1 MSTSLLYHG
10 FGIIGKYYLKTT
22 YEGGTIIF
30 DIYQKD
36 VSLRCPMCNSRQVIK
51 KGSVIRKFRT
61 LPIGKKQIFVRMSIP
76 RVMCKSCGITR
87 QVKLNFAEK
96 RKSYTKSF
104 ERYVLDLSNYMTIKD
119 IAKHLNVSWDV
130 VKGIQKNYLKRQYSH
145 VRLKDLKQIAIDEI
159 NIGKGH
165 KYLSIVLDLVS
176 GAIVYVGEGKSSN
189 ALAAFWKSLKYSGAK
204 IEAVSIDMSRAYIL
218 SVTTNLPDAIIVFDH
233 FHVIKLFND
242 KLSKFRRWLYNHA
255 KTGQEKEVLKGTRWL
270 LLKNPDN
277 LDETRDEH
285 ERLEEALKLNKPL
298 ATAYYM
304 KEDLRR
310 LWSFPNKEIAETFL
324 NDWMNRANSSNVNML
339 VRFAKTLEKYKEG
352 ILSYYDYQ
360 ISTGPLEG
368 TNNKIKTMKRQA
380 YGFRDKEF
388 FKLKIMDIHNT
399 RYALVG

>member
-36 VSLRCPMCNSRQVIK
+36 VSLRCSMCNSHQVIK
-51 KGSVIRKFRT
+51 KGSVIRKFRA

-104 ERYVLDLSNYMTIKD
+104 ERYVLELSNYMTIKD
-119 IAKHLNVSWDV
+119 IAKHLNVSWDI
-130 VKGIQKNYLKRQYSH
+130 VKGIQKNYLKIQYSH

-176 GAIVYVGEGKSSN
+176 GAIVYVGEGKGSN
-189 ALAAFWKSLKYSGAK
+189 ALAAFWKSLQHSGAK
-204 IEAVSIDMSRAYIL
+204 IEAVAIDMSRAYIL
-218 SVTTNLPDAIIVFDH
+218 SVTTNLPDATIVFDH

-242 KLSKFRRWLYNHA
+242 KLSKFRRWLYNNA
-255 KTGQEKEVLKGTRWL
+255 KTVQEKEVLKGTRWL
-270 LLKNPDN
+270 LLKNPEN
-277 LDETRDEH
+277 LDESRDEH

-310 LWSFPNKEIAETFL
+310 LWSFSNKEIAETFL

-388 FKLKIMDIHNT
+388 FKLKIMDIHNS